1 MKCLAILVNYH
12 SADLLLQAVG
22 SLVNGPDAGACDR
35 ICVLD
40 NSVCALEAQRL
51 RLQLPPQVLLV
62 VAERNLGFA
71 AACNLALTQ
80 HQSDVDCVLLL
91 NPDARLLP
99 GALARMKATLASQPK
114 VGAVGPLVFW
124 DDAQRFM
131 LPPSTA
137 PYPAAHLLGRLSLH
151 WAGLRRWRNWRWRT
165 QALAL
170 WQAQQVQPVAALSGG
185 HVLLRCTALQSAG
198 GLFDPAF
205 FMYWE
210 DSDLM
215 RRLHLAGWR
224 LLIDPKAKA
233 IHAYEHSEQKDA
245 LLANGWPVYERKHFS
260 AWPWRWLDALL
271 RHCPSAP
278 PQPINWTRLDLRGEG
293 VRIEIPPHLHTGWLL
308 EIALTPDFLPACG
321 QLGTGPE
328 LHLPAHLL
336 RRLGASAL
344 YLRLGPSKPHN
355 PAACLHYQLFMAQQT
370 GSG

>member
-51 RLQLPPQVLLV
+51 
-62 VAERNLGFA
+62 
-71 AACNLALTQ
+71 
-80 HQSDVDCVLLL
+80 
-91 NPDARLLP
+91 
-99 GALARMKATLASQPK
+99 
-114 VGAVGPLVFW
+114 
-124 DDAQRFM
+124 
-131 LPPSTA
+131 
-137 PYPAAHLLGRLSLH
+137 H

-170 WQAQQVQPVAALSGG
+170 WQAQKAQPVAALSGG

-233 IHAYEHSEQKDA
+233 IHAYEHSEQKNA

-278 PQPINWTRLDLRGEG
+278 PQPINWTRLDLRGDG
-293 VRIEIPPHLHTGWLL
+293 VRIEIPQHLHTGWLL

-328 LHLPAHLL
+328 LHLPAQLL
-336 RRLGASAL
+336 RRLGGLAL
-344 YLRLGPSKPHN
+344 YLRLGPSKPDD

-370 GSG
+370 GPGWSATAGQAAAPPLPDQNGYRA